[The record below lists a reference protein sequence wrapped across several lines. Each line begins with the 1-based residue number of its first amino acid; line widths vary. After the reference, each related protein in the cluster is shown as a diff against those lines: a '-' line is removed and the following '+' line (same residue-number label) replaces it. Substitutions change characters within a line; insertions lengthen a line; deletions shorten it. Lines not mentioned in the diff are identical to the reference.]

1 MGRGWAPRRLLRQL
15 AECLGENRAEVLQQP
30 GQGSGTSVDRA
41 QQSSLPQRSASVRLG
56 GQPDGET
63 TAQGPVELDLRPR
76 LFESDRV
83 GLETPELQAEQDWMP
98 CD

>member
-1 MGRGWAPRRLLRQL
+1 M
-15 AECLGENRAEVLQQP
+15 LQQP
-30 GQGSGTSVDRA
+30 GQRSGTSVDGA
-41 QQSSLPQRSASVRLG
+41 QQSSLLQRSASVRLG
-56 GQPDGET
+56 GQPDGE

-83 GLETPELQAEQDWMP
+83 GLETLELQAEQDWMP